1 MDSASCIE
9 QKGVIENIEDGL
21 ANVNI
26 TTFSACTHCHAKN
39 ACNISSESS
48 RIIQVPVG
56 EGMYTP
62 GELVRIIMKRSLGMR
77 AAFFAYIFPF
87 ILVLAL
93 LIVLTSIEL
102 SELLAGLSSIVL
114 LVPYFLGLYF
124 FRERLKRTFTFTLQ
138 KEG

>member
-1 MDSASCIE
+1 MDFASCIE
-9 QKGVIENIEDGL
+9 QKGVIENIENGV

-26 TTFSACTHCHAKN
+26 TTFTACAHCHAKN
-39 ACNISSESS
+39 ACNISAESS

-56 EGMYTP
+56 NESYTS

-87 ILVLAL
+87 ILVLGL
-93 LIVLTSIEL
+93 LIVLTSLKI
-102 SELLAGLSSIVL
+102 SELFAGLSSIIL
-114 LVPYFLGLYF
+114 LVPYFLGLHL

-138 KEG
+138 KEV